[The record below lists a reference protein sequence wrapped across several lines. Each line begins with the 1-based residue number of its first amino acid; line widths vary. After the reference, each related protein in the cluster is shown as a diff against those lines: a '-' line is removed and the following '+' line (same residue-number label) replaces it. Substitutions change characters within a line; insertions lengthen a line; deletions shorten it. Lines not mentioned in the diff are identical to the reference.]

1 MSGSAGGAIQ
11 AITPYQAP
19 DIVGQAGQIGQLQN
33 LLLSNQQNQQQLN
46 ARQAIGQAYS
56 QAINPATGQLDSN
69 RLMSLVAGNP
79 NAAYMAG
86 DVAAQAQQ
94 RQEEQYKLNQ
104 DQLSQTANRL
114 GVYKAAFAPL
124 LSQGNNVTPNDVYT
138 TIKGL
143 AAAGMPTD
151 EVAGDV
157 AATMP
162 VMDPTKAGNP
172 TYQTQYGQALHS
184 WLQNQW
190 GSNLSG
196 EAQASVFRPSVSLVN
211 TGGGVQG
218 VDTNPTTNP
227 GAVGSSMPTTLTP
240 AEAVSGQHFT
250 TSGGTPYFETNAKL
264 AQDTGQGGL
273 VAGGAGAPTP
283 GGAAPTS
290 IFGTGR
296 LPGRGAPYGGP
307 QAGSTMPAATAAAGS
322 AVPPGT
328 VQTGLPPGQ
337 AAGADVAGAGSAN
350 DLHSLYQSVSTSGA
364 RLYQLNTAL
373 GSLQSLGKT
382 GTGPGTAERN
392 NIVSYLQSIPG
403 VGSVLGID
411 PSKIANFDEATKY
424 LTAYASNQAASLG
437 AGTDAKLATALS
449 GNASTHISNLAAVNV
464 VKANIGLERMQ
475 QAQAQAF
482 QQSGLPASQY
492 DQWSTSWNKT
502 ADPRAYAFD
511 LMSPQQR
518 FGVMSGMTGGAR
530 TQFLNQVW
538 SAAQSG
544 LVDPGKLGLSSGG
557 GAAAQASPAAAS
569 AGSVPNPSAPGQ
581 TYVPAVPV
589 GP

>member
-11 AITPYQAP
+11 PITPYQAP

-33 LLLSNQQNQQQLN
+33 LLLSNQQNQQQLA

-124 LSQGNNVTPNDVYT
+124 LSEGNNVTPNDVYT

-162 VMDPTKAGNP
+162 VMDPTKASDP
-172 TYQTQYGQALHS
+172 AYQAQYGQALHS

-196 EAQASVFRPSVSLVN
+196 EAQANVFRPSVSLVN

-250 TSGGTPYFETNAKL
+250 TSGGTPYFETNAQL
-264 AQDTGQGGL
+264 AQQTGQGGL
-273 VAGGAGAPTP
+273 VAGGAG
-283 GGAAPTS
+283 GAAPGTS
-290 IFGTGR
+290 IFGNGR
-296 LPGRGAPYGGP
+296 LPGRGAPYSGP
-307 QAGSTMPAATAAAGS
+307 QAGSTMPAANGS

-328 VQTGLPPGQ
+328 LQAGLPPGQ

-350 DLHSLYQSVSTSGA
+350 DLHSLYANVSTSGA
-364 RLYQLNTAL
+364 RLYQLNQALTSLQAL
-373 GSLQSLGKT
+373 GTT
-382 GTGPGTAERN
+382 GTGPGTDTKN
-392 NIVSYLQSIPG
+392 FIQSYLQSIPV
-403 VGSVLGID
+403 VGGTVSSIIGGD
-411 PSKIANFDEATKY
+411 PTKIANYDEANKY
-424 LTAYASNQAASLG
+424 LTAYASNLASNLG
-437 AGTDAKLATALS
+437 AGTDAKLATTLS
-449 GNASTHISNLAAVNV
+449 GNASTHISNLAGVNV
-464 VKANIGLERMQ
+464 VKATIGLERMQ

-518 FGVMSGMTGGAR
+518 GSVLSGMTGTAR

-538 SAAQSG
+538 SAAQG
-544 LVDPGKLGLSSGG
+544 GFIDPNKLGLSTGSGG
-557 GAAAQASPAAAS
+557 SSGSSAAAPPAAS
-569 AGSVPNPSAPGQ
+569 SGPPVDPNTGL
-581 TYVPAVPV
+581 PV
-589 GP
+589 GITP